1 MMNRKLALAVV
12 VLAISAV
19 AARPD
24 AKTSLNVVV
33 MDPLALPL
41 SCPCVKGY
49 AQRDYDQLGSYL
61 EQKLGRPVKVA
72 FAESLV
78 TALKEKT
85 DAKADLVIGKYS
97 VVNFDA
103 KRTGLTL
110 SPIAALTGK
119 DGKTTQTGL
128 VVVLKDDPAK
138 KIEDLKDYKILYGN
152 VEADEKHAA
161 VMKMFKN
168 HQFVIPAKPTTCAA
182 CDEGALKLM
191 EMGKAGEKG
200 AAVISSLILSLALS
214 STFGR
219 DRNPNR
225 DNLEGPSES
234 PPQVIDARNKADAA
248 YQRGEY
254 AQVVE
259 VSTWLIENYPNDNVH
274 VAYHLRGSAKVELGR
289 IASSGKQV
297 RDGRGRVRCVKNRRP
312 CDDPVTPRPRS
323 VADILGRYSS
333 IDLDRQGNS

>member
-1 MMNRKLALAVV
+1 MNRRLVSALVALAV
-12 VLAISAV
+12 SGAV
-19 AARPD
+19 TARPD
-24 AKTSLNVVV
+24 AKSPLNVVV

-49 AQRDYDQLGSYL
+49 AQRDYDQLGSFL
-61 EQKLGRPVKVA
+61 EQKLGRTVKVA
-72 FAESLV
+72 FSESLV

-85 DAKADLVIGKYS
+85 DGKADLVIGKFS

-103 KRTGLTL
+103 KRAGLTL

-200 AAVISSLILSLALS
+200 AAVISSYAKPLLEGCGTIPKGAIRVVAETEPVPFVVAFVNDSAGGDAKDHLVKALL
-214 STFGR
+214 
-219 DRNPNR
+219 DVR
-225 DNLEGPSES
+225 DNADLCRVLE
-234 PPQVIDARNKADAA
+234 
-248 YQRGEY
+248 
-254 AQVVE
+254 
-259 VSTWLIENYPNDNVH
+259 T
-274 VAYHLRGSAKVELGR
+274 
-289 IASSGKQV
+289 
-297 RDGRGRVRCVKNRRP
+297 KNGFVP
-312 CDDPVTPRPRS
+312 HEPKKK
-323 VADILGRYSS
+323 
-333 IDLDRQGNS
+333 